1 VVKGVAVRGRLRAAR
16 DRVVTAGWPVLQSSV
31 AAGIAWFVATVVLG
45 YEQPFYAAVAAVVC
59 LGVTTGQRPRRA
71 VELAVGVAVGIAVAD
86 LLVLAL
92 GTGVAQLVLVTAL
105 AMVVAVALGGGTL
118 LVNQAAISAIL
129 VVTIAPPTD
138 GLVLDRFVHAL
149 VGGGVGLLVGQVL
162 FPVDAEGRV
171 ARLAR
176 PVFRDLGAVLVAVA
190 NALGAGDLARAERAL
205 ADARALDPAVRALH
219 DALVGARQTARLS
232 PLRFGVRGLLEDQ
245 ADMAVQVDLAVRNT
259 RVLARAAVALLRRHR
274 SVAPGLSAAVADLA
288 YAVQALGE
296 GFEHPERAD
305 DVRRLAT
312 GAAAGAT
319 GLLEDLSTLWTA
331 VLVGHVRATAV
342 DLLRGSGLDLADALA
357 AIDPDDR

>member
-1 VVKGVAVRGRLRAAR
+1 VGGLALGGRLRAAR

-31 AAGIAWFVATVVLG
+31 AAGLAWFVSTALLG

-71 VELAVGVAVGIAVAD
+71 AELAVGVAVGIFVAD

-92 GTGVAQLVLVTAL
+92 GTGVVQLVLVTAL
-105 AMVVAVALGGGTL
+105 AMLLAVALGGGTL

-149 VGGGVGLLVGQVL
+149 VGGAVGLLVGQVL

-176 PVFRDLGAVLVAVA
+176 PVFRDLGAVLTSVA
-190 NALGAGDLARAERAL
+190 NALGSGDLERAERAL
-205 ADARALDPAVRALH
+205 ASARALDPAVRALH
-219 DALVGARQTARLS
+219 EALVGARETARVA
-232 PLRFGVRGLLEDQ
+232 PLRRGVRGLLEEQ
-245 ADMAVQVDLAVRNT
+245 ADSAVQLDLAVRNT
-259 RVLARAAVALLRRHR
+259 RVLARASVALLRRRR
-274 SVAPGLSAAVADLA
+274 SVAPELSAAVGELA

-296 GFEHPERAD
+296 GFEHPERAE

-312 GAAAGAT
+312 AAAVRAT
-319 GLLEDLSTLWTA
+319 SLLEDLSALWTA

-342 DLLRGSGLDLADALA
+342 DLLRGSGLDLQEAIA
-357 AIDPDDR
+357 AVDPDGA